1 MATLTLNQVTE
12 KLNKMFQEEGR
23 QLVFWYDA
31 KAEFAEEID
40 GLQLQN
46 AKLLKL
52 EPHAQFQTKYFLE
65 RQDTQTN
72 FLIYAPFA
80 KPDVKE
86 NHLEDTL
93 LYSQRFYADRASILT
108 NSFGIGEK
116 FTALLQK
123 HIKFFNSTERLY
135 KFEALDHGEWDE
147 ATIVLGMMSVLCGLH
162 KISFEEVLQTVLKA
176 DGDTG
181 NKFINE
187 FAKYQLV
194 EAFWQQCNVH
204 FGLAEEEPTLNS
216 LIRSLF
222 ATFAK
227 SSIKNDFPEEW
238 VQFVLPKTGNAVAFL
253 DSLMNNKNY
262 MELFGKLS
270 EQAASSL
277 NAKEVLS
284 QLQPEELLQCEAFAQ
299 VDVIF
304 LMWMLERLLN
314 EDTGAQLSG
323 MYIPKICELRRKKHF
338 GSLYYEEYSV
348 LKNALY
354 LVRAAHFQCPSD
366 LRGIIGRYCEDD
378 FYIDTQYRHF
388 YLHYDNSK
396 FKDAFGKLRTL
407 VESIYTNEYL
417 GKLLPKWN
425 EGMQEKE
432 ALNVIDLQRNFYDL
446 FVKSAGER
454 VVVIISDG
462 MRFEVA
468 RELQEALSDNP
479 KCHSTLRPI
488 LSTLPSYTRLGMSAL
503 LPHRN
508 LTLSPD
514 GDELVDGKACYDLIS
529 REKALQAAEPRSC
542 AVQYDDIKN
551 LDKEGLRKIFTGQQV
566 IYVYHDQIDNAGEH
580 TEDDVFAACSKAI
593 QELADLITRIS
604 TKANTYRFIVTAD
617 HGFIY
622 KRDKVEE
629 SGKIGGVS
637 GKHDIVKRRYII
649 SKAPVQ
655 EIGIC
660 HIELARVLNSYDE
673 KRIVSFPCGASVF
686 KVQGS
691 SGLNYVHGGS
701 SPQEMLV
708 PVLDIK
714 MERYHKDTRAAR
726 IAMVSLVSKITS
738 LETNLD
744 FIQSDPVNETTK
756 ETTYKIYFVDDKNN
770 RISNENVYVADNR
783 NPDDKS
789 RIFRLNF
796 KFRNQNYEK
805 MKPYYI
811 VVFDENLLMEVFR
824 MQVYMDILDMDE
836 LFKME

>member
-1 MATLTLNQVTE
+1 M
-12 KLNKMFQEEGR
+12 
-23 QLVFWYDA
+23 
-31 KAEFAEEID
+31 
-40 GLQLQN
+40 
-46 AKLLKL
+46 
-52 EPHAQFQTKYFLE
+52 
-65 RQDTQTN
+65 
-72 FLIYAPFA
+72 
-80 KPDVKE
+80 
-86 NHLEDTL
+86 
-93 LYSQRFYADRASILT
+93 
-108 NSFGIGEK
+108 
-116 FTALLQK
+116 
-123 HIKFFNSTERLY
+123 
-135 KFEALDHGEWDE
+135 
-147 ATIVLGMMSVLCGLH
+147 
-162 KISFEEVLQTVLKA
+162 
-176 DGDTG
+176 
-181 NKFINE
+181 
-187 FAKYQLV
+187 
-194 EAFWQQCNVH
+194 
-204 FGLAEEEPTLNS
+204 
-216 LIRSLF
+216 
-222 ATFAK
+222 
-227 SSIKNDFPEEW
+227 
-238 VQFVLPKTGNAVAFL
+238 
-253 DSLMNNKNY
+253 
-262 MELFGKLS
+262 
-270 EQAASSL
+270 
-277 NAKEVLS
+277 
-284 QLQPEELLQCEAFAQ
+284 
-299 VDVIF
+299 
-304 LMWMLERLLN
+304 
-314 EDTGAQLSG
+314 
-323 MYIPKICELRRKKHF
+323 
-338 GSLYYEEYSV
+338 
-348 LKNALY
+348 
-354 LVRAAHFQCPSD
+354 
-366 LRGIIGRYCEDD
+366 
-378 FYIDTQYRHF
+378 
-388 YLHYDNSK
+388 
-396 FKDAFGKLRTL
+396 
-407 VESIYTNEYL
+407 
-417 GKLLPKWN
+417 
-425 EGMQEKE
+425 
-432 ALNVIDLQRNFYDL
+432 
-446 FVKSAGER
+446 
-454 VVVIISDG
+454 
-462 MRFEVA
+462 
-468 RELQEALSDNP
+468 
-479 KCHSTLRPI
+479 
-488 LSTLPSYTRLGMSAL
+488 

-691 SGLNYVHGGS
+691 GGLNYVHGGS

-783 NPDDKS
+783 NPDDKL

>member
-1 MATLTLNQVTE
+1 M
-12 KLNKMFQEEGR
+12 
-23 QLVFWYDA
+23 FWYDA

-52 EPHAQFQTKYFLE
+52 ERHTQFQTKYLLE

-72 FLIYAPFA
+72 YLVYAPFA

-116 FTALLQK
+116 FTAVLQK

-147 ATIVLGMMSVLCGLH
+147 ATVVTGIMSVLCGLR

-176 DGDTG
+176 DSETG
-181 NKFINE
+181 NKYLNE
-187 FAKYQLV
+187 FGKYQLT
-194 EAFWQQCNVH
+194 EAFWKRCGIH
-204 FGLAEEEPTLNS
+204 FGYADEDPS
-216 LIRSLF
+216 LDHLVRNLF
-222 ATFAK
+222 ATFAN
-227 SSIKNDFPEEW
+227 SSIKNDFPDEW
-238 VQFVLPKTGNAVAFL
+238 ESFVLPKAGNAVAFV
-253 DSLMNNKNY
+253 DSLMNNKNLT
-262 MELFGKLS
+262 ELFNRLS
-270 EQAASSL
+270 EKAAGSL
-277 NAKEVLS
+277 NVRDFVR
-284 QLQPEELLQCEAFAQ
+284 QMQPDDLLQCEAFAQ
-299 VDVIF
+299 VDVVF

-348 LKNALY
+348 LKNAFY
-354 LVRAAHFQCPSD
+354 LVQAAHYQCAPD
-366 LRGIIGRYCEDD
+366 LRGIIARYCENDS
-378 FYIDTQYRHF
+378 FIDTQYRHF
-388 YLHYDNSK
+388 YLHYDKSK

-425 EGMQEKE
+425 EGIQDRE
-432 ALNVIDLQRNFYDL
+432 ALGVINLQRNFYDM
-446 FVKSAGER
+446 FVKTAGER

-468 RELQEALSDNP
+468 RELQEKLADNP
-479 KCHSTLRPI
+479 KCHTTLTPMMG
-488 LSTLPSYTRLGMSAL
+488 TLPSYTRLGMSAL

-508 LTLSPD
+508 LAFSPD
-514 GDELVDGKACYDLIS
+514 SEVLVDGKPCYDLVS
-529 REKALQAAEPRSC
+529 REKALQTAEPRSS
-542 AVQYDDIKN
+542 AVNYDDIKN
-551 LDKEGLRKIFTGQQV
+551 MDREGLRKIFTGQQV
-566 IYVYHDQIDNAGEH
+566 VYVYHDQIDNAGEH
-580 TEDDVFAACSKAI
+580 TENDVFAACSRTI
-593 QELADLITRIS
+593 QELADLVTGLS
-604 TKANTYRFIVTAD
+604 NKANTYRFILTAD

-649 SKAPVQ
+649 SKEPVQ

-660 HIELARVLNSYDE
+660 HMELARVLSSYDE

-691 SGLNYVHGGS
+691 GGLNYVHGGS
-701 SPQEMLV
+701 SPQEMLI

-714 MERYHKDTRAAR
+714 MERYHKDTRSAR

-738 LETNLD
+738 LETNLE
-744 FIQSDPVNETTK
+744 FIQTDAVNETTK
-756 ETTYKIYFVDDKNN
+756 ETVYKIYFVDEKNN
-770 RISNENVYVADNR
+770 RISNENVYMADNR
-783 NPDDKS
+783 NPDDKA
-789 RIFRLNF
+789 RMFKLNF
-796 KFRNQNYEK
+796 KFRNQVYDPN
-805 MKPYYI
+805 KPYFI
-811 VVFDENLLMEVFR
+811 VAFDDNLLMEMFRVQVF
-824 MQVYMDILDMDE
+824 MDILEDD